1 MWWNKEADWRDA
13 WDYKFRWTQH
23 HLTKEQFDPLAYS
36 YDELATKC
44 LDILDELAPP
54 QRPGGVNETQSTF
67 SAESSSSNSPTP
79 TCCGAGT
86 SSSSPHSRDYYS
98 LLRTYHHLD
107 PTLTRLWTQLH
118 ALPSWVSYDQLSR
131 GQEVFYRYAGPAI
144 AGLTFQALLGGM
156 GGYRVVETL
165 SRTGGFSVRVARR
178 RLLET
183 FQHILDVTHDIDS
196 LKPEGE
202 GFTSTI
208 RVRFLH
214 ANVRRRILA
223 LANKAEGKGK
233 SYYDVEKLGV
243 PINDLDSMG
252 TIAAFSATLIWV
264 SLPRQGIW
272 LSEQE
277 KEDYIALW
285 RYLGYLLGAPTEP
298 YFSTPARAKATM
310 ESLMLTEIQPSE
322 TSQILANNIIAALA
336 DSPPVYTSREFLC
349 AESWWL
355 NGPKLSTALA
365 VARPSWWYRVLVGLQ
380 CAMFMAIIYVTRAVP
395 RWDKTRIL
403 GAKRK
408 IRTLTVNLSGGKAM
422 HGLQYTPQLGRMTK
436 GEDIRGDDKSDSR
449 RIVQRERPYRRM
461 VVVGGALLSAAAW
474 LSIRYCYPSTSLM

>member
-1 MWWNKEADWRDA
+1 M
-13 WDYKFRWTQH
+13 
-23 HLTKEQFDPLAYS
+23 
-36 YDELATKC
+36 
-44 LDILDELAPP
+44 
-54 QRPGGVNETQSTF
+54 
-67 SAESSSSNSPTP
+67 
-79 TCCGAGT
+79 
-86 SSSSPHSRDYYS
+86 
-98 LLRTYHHLD
+98 
-107 PTLTRLWTQLH
+107 
-118 ALPSWVSYDQLSR
+118 SYDQLSR

-298 YFSTPARAKATM
+298 YFSTPPAQKPPWKSHAHRDPTLGNIPDPGEQHHCRPRRFAARVH
-310 ESLMLTEIQPSE
+310 ESGVS
-322 TSQILANNIIAALA
+322 
-336 DSPPVYTSREFLC
+336 VRRE
-349 AESWWL
+349 
-355 NGPKLSTALA
+355 
-365 VARPSWWYRVLVGLQ
+365 LV
-380 CAMFMAIIYVTRAVP
+380 VERAQTI
-395 RWDKTRIL
+395 D
-403 GAKRK
+403 GAGR
-408 IRTLTVNLSGGKAM
+408 GKAKLVVQGAGRAAVCDV
-422 HGLQYTPQLGRMTK
+422 HGDHLCH
-436 GEDIRGDDKSDSR
+436 E
-449 RIVQRERPYRRM
+449 
-461 VVVGGALLSAAAW
+461 GGA
-474 LSIRYCYPSTSLM
+474 